1 MRAVIL
7 LSTICLTGF
16 AAATAVAQQPPAQPK
31 PKPAAQQQPAQQK
44 PAPPHAAASTKP
56 AVAGTWAMEN
66 TVKTAAGKD
75 TVVTSLLTATAD
87 TNGWVTHLAGRDA
100 IPTRVV
106 AMGGDSVVTEA
117 GPFQSVVRPGQTVTT
132 HETLHFK
139 DDAIWGTIEARYS
152 NGEVVKGAV
161 KGTRSK

>member
-1 MRAVIL
+1 MRVVIL
-7 LSTICLTGF
+7 LSTVCLTGF
-16 AAATAVAQQPPAQPK
+16 AATAVAQQPPAQPK
-31 PKPAAQQQPAQQK
+31 PKPAAQQQPAQQN
-44 PAPPHAAASTKP
+44 PAAPQAAASTKP
-56 AVAGTWAMEN
+56 TIAGTWAIES

-75 TVVTSLLTATAD
+75 TVVNSLVTATAD
-87 TNGWVTHLAGRDA
+87 ANGWVTHLAGREP

-139 DDAIWGTIEARYS
+139 DDAVWGTIEARYS

-161 KGTRSK
+161 KGTRKK